1 MSYLAIVYVFHFN
14 RILFPVMTVVVVDDD
29 DLCSIV
35 FEELYYFI
43 QYTFQVIGKY
53 IASAAVAVVPVDL

>member
-1 MSYLAIVYVFHFN
+1 
-14 RILFPVMTVVVVDDD
+14 MTVVVVDDD